1 MSDERADRTR
11 IDKAIDFLL
20 GKMCEDTEF
29 PPGELIVVL
38 SATGFR
44 PNLANRQKLLE
55 LIEAEMPKEE
65 AKP

>member
-1 MSDERADRTR
+1 MSDERAERTR
-11 IDKAIDFLL
+11 MDKAIDFLL
-20 GKMCEDTEF
+20 GEMCKDQEF

-44 PNLANRQKLLE
+44 PNLKNRQRLLE
-55 LIEAEMPKEE
+55 LIEASMPKEE